1 MRTITAHDEIDRL
14 FAGGRRV
21 SYPALLVLA
30 MPTPEGA
37 DRGGRVLFV
46 AGKRLGPAVH
56 RNRCKRVLR
65 ETARRAGAD
74 LTGWDVALIARR
86 GTADADPAE
95 LDHGYRDA
103 LVALGITR

>member
-1 MRTITAHDEIDRL
+1 MRTITAHNEIDRL

-30 MPTPEGA
+30 APTPEGA

-56 RNRCKRVLR
+56 RNRCKRVMR
-65 ETARRAGAD
+65 ETVRRAAAD
-74 LTGWDVALIARR
+74 LAGWDVVLVARK
-86 GTADADPAE
+86 GTAAAEPAV
-95 LDHGYRDA
+95 LDRSYHEA
-103 LVALGITR
+103 LVSLGIQR

>member
-30 MPTPEGA
+30 APTPEGA
-37 DRGGRVLFV
+37 DSGGRVLFV

-56 RNRCKRVLR
+56 RNRCKRVMR
-65 ETARRAGAD
+65 ETVRRAAAD
-74 LTGWDVALIARR
+74 LAGWDIVLVARK
-86 GTADADPAE
+86 GTAAAEPAV
-95 LDHGYRDA
+95 LDRAYHEA
-103 LVALGITR
+103 LVALGIQG